1 MKIDEKKCVGCGNCA
16 SYCTMGVIR
25 VENGISVVNEDECV
39 ECNTCYRCCES
50 EKLNT
55 GMVRFL
61 RRLLRR
67 IRLRY
72 DARMDLC
79 PTGALAPPELEWP
92 RTLRR
97 DFSDPA
103 ATHESTGGGGRGTE
117 EIKTNDVTGRIGP
130 DEAGVVIDMGRPG
143 TGVFFSDI
151 EKMTM
156 ALAALDVNIE
166 EKNPLTALMTNRTL
180 GRLNPDVLQEK
191 VLSAIIELQM
201 KRSELPKVLET
212 VDRVAKELD
221 TVLSVGVSSRCKTDG
236 GIPHEQ
242 VCLDAGFQPSING
255 KTNLGLGRRV
265 EEAQQI

>member
-1 MKIDEKKCVGCGNCA
+1 MKIDEKKCVGCGNCVP
-16 SYCTMGVIR
+16 YCTMGVIR
-25 VENGISVVNEDECV
+25 IENGIATVNEDECV

-55 GMVRFL
+55 GMVRFI
-61 RRLLRR
+61 RKILRR

-97 DFSDPA
+97 DFSDPTV
-103 ATHESTGGGGRGTE
+103 THESTGGGGRGTE

-130 DEAGVVIDMGRPG
+130 KETGVVIDMGRPG
-143 TGVFFSDI
+143 TGVLFSEI
-151 EKMTM
+151 EEMTM
-156 ALAALDVNIE
+156 ALSSLDVHFE
-166 EKNPLTALMTNRTL
+166 EKNPLTALMTDTVK
-180 GRLNPDVLQEK
+180 GILNPAVLQEK

-201 KRSELPKVLET
+201 KRSELPKVLAT
-212 VDRVAKELD
+212 VDRVAKELN
-221 TVLSVGVSSRCKTDG
+221 TVLSVGVSSRCDPDG

-242 VCLDAGFQPSING
+242 VCLDTGFQPSING
-255 KTNLGLGRRV
+255 KTNLGLGRRY
-265 EEAQQI
+265 EAA